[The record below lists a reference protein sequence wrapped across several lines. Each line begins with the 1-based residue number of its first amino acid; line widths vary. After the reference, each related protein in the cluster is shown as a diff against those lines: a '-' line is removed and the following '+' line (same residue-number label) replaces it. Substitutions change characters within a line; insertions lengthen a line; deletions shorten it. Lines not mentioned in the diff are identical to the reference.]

1 MIELRTLT
9 IDDVEWITAA
19 CQDPEILRWTVVPR
33 PYTRDHATSFVND
46 LAGEVMAWAISDP
59 SSPRGLGV
67 VGVHHVIE
75 GTASIGYWIA
85 PWARRQ
91 GAATTAIRL
100 VVAELRTWPGVRRVS
115 ATIAETNTASRRTA
129 ESAGMSKTAF
139 ESDEKCPDGDSQADA
154 VRYEC
159 GLSTN

>member
-19 CQDPEILRWTVVPR
+19 CQDPEILRWTIVPR
-33 PYTRDHATSFVND
+33 PYTPDHARSFVND

-59 SSPRGLGV
+59 SSSRGLGV
-67 VGVHHVIE
+67 IGVHHVIE

-91 GAATTAIRL
+91 GAATSAIRL
-100 VVAELRTWPGVRRVS
+100 VLEELRTWPGVTRVS

-129 ESAGMSKTAF
+129 ESAGMSKAAF

-159 GLSTN
+159 DLSTN